1 MSDTGDWSNRRERK
15 EDSLKK
21 LPLIES
27 DFQVFVS
34 DSEEEVGAVRY
45 VAPQGRPEIIVYVE
59 NAGEFTVPLTAV
71 DSVESD
77 KVTLDC
83 SKLDIG
89 LRRAIGHAH
98 DAEE

>member
-1 MSDTGDWSNRRERK
+1 M
-15 EDSLKK
+15 KK
-21 LPLIES
+21 LPLIEN

-34 DSEEEVGAVRY
+34 DSDEEVGAVRY
-45 VAPQGRPEIIVYVE
+45 VAPQGRPELIVYVE

-71 DSVESD
+71 QSVASG
-77 KVTLDC
+77 KVILDC
-83 SKLDIG
+83 SKLDVV